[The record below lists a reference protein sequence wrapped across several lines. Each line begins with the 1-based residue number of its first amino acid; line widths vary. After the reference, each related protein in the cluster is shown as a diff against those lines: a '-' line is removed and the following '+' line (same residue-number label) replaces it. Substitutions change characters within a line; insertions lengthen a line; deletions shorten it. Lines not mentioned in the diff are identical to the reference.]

1 MSTTIASSS
10 RTTIANEKKSESIST
25 KEYYLEQSLQENEEM
40 RERLNRQETD
50 INDLV
55 TIFKQENEEKEM
67 IIEKLTEKINDN
79 LEAYQVEKNE
89 LSRKFQ
95 EEIASTYIIVKITGL
110 NANISEKESN
120 MKLIQQELHVI
131 KDFREV
137 QDMDRR
143 YKDILQKMEKKFL
156 EEKIRLQR
164 EANRKISEL
173 AGKAH
178 KEAIANLTE
187 TQKSVFRENVRMAEA
202 LKYHMQEREE
212 LLKQNNK
219 LVDGNKDLV
228 EEKKLH
234 DEIVKQKIVQSKG
247 QNLKVI
253 ASPKLDKV
261 RMLLQEVK
269 IQELEVKVKELEF
282 SLSFV
287 IREFEKERQ
296 MISEMARQE
305 LDQVRR
311 LADYLKYKLKE
322 KMREMKYV
330 RRSDLERFFLEA
342 LGQIRNEMIKEK
354 KKNLDSKEYDFSE
367 NIDVSD
373 MSLAQKEKVIKLL
386 FSKMNGALTDP
397 LYARTT

>member
-253 ASPKLDKV
+253 ASPKFNKV

-287 IREFEKERQ
+287 
-296 MISEMARQE
+296 
-305 LDQVRR
+305 
-311 LADYLKYKLKE
+311 
-322 KMREMKYV
+322 
-330 RRSDLERFFLEA
+330 
-342 LGQIRNEMIKEK
+342 
-354 KKNLDSKEYDFSE
+354 
-367 NIDVSD
+367 
-373 MSLAQKEKVIKLL
+373 
-386 FSKMNGALTDP
+386 
-397 LYARTT
+397 